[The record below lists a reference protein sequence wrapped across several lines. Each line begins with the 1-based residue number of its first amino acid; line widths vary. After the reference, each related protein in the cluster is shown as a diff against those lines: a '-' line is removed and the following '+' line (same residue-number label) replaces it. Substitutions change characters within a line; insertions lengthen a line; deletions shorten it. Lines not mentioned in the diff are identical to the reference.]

1 MKKIVIFYNGVVI
14 YCNILMIE
22 KIYPKMQDGYV
33 FGAYCSTNEG
43 IDMWVYSYTEDFNS
57 VYKAEICGAA
67 NTLNNANNYIPY

>member
-1 MKKIVIFYNGVVI
+1 
-14 YCNILMIE
+14 
-22 KIYPKMQDGYV
+22 MQDGYV